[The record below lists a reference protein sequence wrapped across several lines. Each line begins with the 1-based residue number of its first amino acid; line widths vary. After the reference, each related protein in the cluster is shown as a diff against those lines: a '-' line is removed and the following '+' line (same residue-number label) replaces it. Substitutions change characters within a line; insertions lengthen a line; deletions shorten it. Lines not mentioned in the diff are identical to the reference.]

1 MSIGNASQT
10 RVAFVAESTLGTT
23 PSSPG
28 FQNFRYTGESLKINR
43 ENVVSNEIAADRNV
57 RDQIRVFG
65 GAGGGL
71 DFEMSYGT
79 LDPFLESAL
88 FSTWSTDEL
97 KNGTAQKSFTIEK
110 THELGAT
117 DAFLRH
123 TGMVVD
129 TMSLTIQAGQVIT
142 GSLGFVGIGGSAA
155 SAAVSGATYTEA
167 NTKEVMNAT
176 SDFASLSVFGLSP
189 TPKIMGVTM
198 NIANGLR
205 QQRAVGNFD
214 AVGIGSGRFNL
225 TGEIEAYFESTA
237 LYQKFLDGDAGGLSF
252 TLGSTTSEKYTFN
265 VPNLKFSDGEV
276 LAGGNDQDIMVRLPW
291 QGLYDTTGS
300 PANDCTLKITRAVA

>member
-23 PSSPG
+23 PTSPS
-28 FQNFRYTGESLKINR
+28 FQNFRYTGESMKINR

-57 RDQIRVFG
+57 RDLIRVFG

-79 LDPFLESAL
+79 LDSFLESAL
-88 FSTWSTDEL
+88 AAAWDNDVL
-97 KNGTAQKSFTIEK
+97 KNGTTQKSFTIEK

-117 DAFLRH
+117 DQFMRH
-123 TGMVVD
+123 TGMVAD

-142 GSLGFVGIGGSAA
+142 GSLGFVGIGGSVA
-155 SAAVSGATYTEA
+155 SAAISGATYTEA
-167 NTKEVMNAT
+167 NTNEVMNAT
-176 SDFASLSVFGLSP
+176 SDFASLSAFSLSP
-189 TPKIMGVTM
+189 TPKIMRITM

-214 AVGIGSGRFNL
+214 AVGIGSGRFEL
-225 TGEIEAYFESTA
+225 TGEMEAYFESAA
-237 LYQKFLDGDAGGLSF
+237 LYQKFLDGDAGGLEF
-252 TLGSTTSEKYTFN
+252 TLGSTMNEKYTFE

-276 LAGGNDQDIMVRLPW
+276 FAGGNDQDLMVRLPW

-300 PANDCTLKITRAVA
+300 PANDCTLKVTRAVA